1 MQFEAFYLMTQG
13 KPCESRS
20 QSQGIYNH
28 GLSQFGLRLRKM
40 PIGLISFYCGQ
51 RHIYHV
57 QLG

>member
-40 PIGLISFYCGQ
+40 PIGLIMY
-51 RHIYHV
+51 RN
-57 QLG
+57 